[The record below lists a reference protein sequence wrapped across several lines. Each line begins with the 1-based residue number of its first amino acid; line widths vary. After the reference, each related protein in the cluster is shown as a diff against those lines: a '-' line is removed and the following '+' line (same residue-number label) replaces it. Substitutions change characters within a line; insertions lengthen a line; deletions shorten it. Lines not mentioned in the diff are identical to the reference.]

1 MRIRTTVRIV
11 AVLSATMAMIAL
23 GGAAHA
29 GIEGGCSGT
38 VTIAGETYTENNDS
52 ASNPI
57 VIPDEAGLTAS
68 WTGTTGSSVITDF
81 TGELGVVIG
90 PATIVIA
97 DWAGPNDAETSDA
110 AGTYAIDDARDE
122 LPVDLVG
129 LYEVSGF
136 HRGAGGSCE
145 GNVMVR
151 LEGNPLG
158 NPVGAGSTAG
168 AVLALVGVLA
178 AGRAK
183 A

>member
-1 MRIRTTVRIV
+1 MTKRPSFRPLAFIV
-11 AVLSATMAMIAL
+11 AATTLLLI
-23 GGAAHA
+23 GTAAQA
-29 GIEGGCSGT
+29 AIEGGCSGT
-38 VTIAGETYTENNDS
+38 VTIGGQTYTENNDS

-57 VIPDEAGLTAS
+57 VIPDEADLTAA
-68 WTGTTGSSVITDF
+68 WTGTTGSNVITDF

-97 DWAGPNDAETSDA
+97 DWAGPNAAETRDA
-110 AGTYAIDDARDE
+110 AGTYEIDDARDE

-136 HRGAGGSCE
+136 HRGTGGSCE
-145 GNVMVR
+145 GSVMVK

-158 NPVGAGSTAG
+158 NPVGAASTAG